1 MSLAD
6 EVLGLWAPLLKGVEL
21 RTGTHG
27 VFLVHLDDE
36 VVFDKK
42 EVRRFPK
49 KGELAQKLR
58 PILGEPPAW
67 R

>member
-1 MSLAD
+1 VSLAE
-6 EVLGLWAPLLKGVEL
+6 EVLGLWAPLFKGVEL

-27 VFLVHLDDE
+27 VFLVQLDDD

-49 KGELAQKLR
+49 KGEVAQTLR
-58 PILGEPPAW
+58 PILGEPPNW
-67 R
+67 H